1 MPYAFICHFQRTYI
15 ERLYFPSDF
24 FFKGQSLSC
33 MFLLAQLMARGL
45 KPWTFRLS
53 GPDGMGCGQQKDGV
67 MVGMVC
73 HFFGNL
79 WGYVS

>member
-1 MPYAFICHFQRTYI
+1 MHSYAIFREHISNGCIFHLI
-15 ERLYFPSDF
+15 F